1 MGLFDAPAPSS
12 AGASAPAPAFAAA
25 AVGSGGGGFGAP
37 PGGNGL
43 NDLMSGFEGMDLS
56 GTSAP
61 PPPGQQLGHGNG
73 KTAEQGKGGS
83 DDLLGL
89 F

>member
-1 MGLFDAPAPSS
+1 MADIMGLFDAPAGA
-12 AGASAPAPAFAAA
+12 AGSGF
-25 AVGSGGGGFGAP
+25 GGGG
-37 PGGNGL
+37 GGVGGVGGVGGGGMS
-43 NDLMSGFEGMDLS
+43 DLMSGFAGMDLS

-73 KTAEQGKGGS
+73 NGFGKTGEQSKGS
-83 DDLLGL
+83 EDLLGL

>member
-1 MGLFDAPAPSS
+1 MADIMGLFDAPGPSAAS
-12 AGASAPAPAFAAA
+12 PAAMGGAGGMADLM
-25 AVGSGGGGFGAP
+25 GGFA
-37 PGGNGL
+37 
-43 NDLMSGFEGMDLS
+43 GMDLS

-73 KTAEQGKGGS
+73 NGNGGTQSKGGS
-83 DDLLGL
+83 EDLLGL